1 MNNRSVIITG
11 ANTGLGLECARAI
24 LARDESWHIVLAVRD
39 VSRGAAAVAELGAPD
54 RCTVLAC
61 DLASLASVHAFT
73 TAVAAAGLP
82 ALHAVVCNA
91 GLQVVSG
98 LQMTAD
104 GVEIT
109 FGVNHLGHFALIEGL
124 RAQLV
129 APARIVMVASGT
141 HDPKKFTGMPHPRY
155 TTAEALAHPQPD
167 EPVDGRRRYT
177 TSKLCNVLYTYELD
191 RRLDHGGAGITVT
204 AFDPG
209 LMPAS
214 SLSRDYTPL
223 QQVVWRTV
231 SPLLRALPNVN
242 SLTTSGTR
250 LAALAIDPRFE
261 GVTGEY
267 FEGAKPIRSSAQ
279 SYDTALA
286 RDLWETS
293 ARLTYGN
300 ITR

>member
-141 HDPKKFTGMPHPRY
+141 HDPKKFSG
-155 TTAEALAHPQPD
+155 
-167 EPVDGRRRYT
+167 
-177 TSKLCNVLYTYELD
+177 
-191 RRLDHGGAGITVT
+191 
-204 AFDPG
+204 
-209 LMPAS
+209 
-214 SLSRDYTPL
+214 
-223 QQVVWRTV
+223 VVF
-231 SPLLRALPNVN
+231 N
-242 SLTTSGTR
+242 
-250 LAALAIDPRFE
+250 E
-261 GVTGEY
+261 GV
-267 FEGAKPIRSSAQ
+267 
-279 SYDTALA
+279 
-286 RDLWETS
+286 
-293 ARLTYGN
+293 
-300 ITR
+300 

>member
-1 MNNRSVIITG
+1 LNTGTVIITG
-11 ANTGLGLECARAI
+11 ANAGLGLECARAI
-24 LARDESWHIVLAVRD
+24 LARDESWHVVLAVRD
-39 VSRGAAAVAELGAPD
+39 VSRGEAAVAELGSPD

-61 DLASLASVHAFT
+61 DLASLRSVRDFT
-73 TAVAAAGLP
+73 AAVAAAGLP
-82 ALHAVVCNA
+82 PLHAVVCNA

-98 LQMTAD
+98 IQTTAD

-109 FGVNHLGHFALIEGL
+109 FGVNHLGHFALIEGI
-124 RAQLV
+124 RDRLV
-129 APARIVMVASGT
+129 PPARIVMVASGT

-155 TTAEALAHPQPD
+155 TSAEALAHPKPD

-191 RRLDHGGAGITVT
+191 RRLGHGASGITVT

-214 SLSRDYTPL
+214 GLSRDYTAAQKVL
-223 QQVVWRTV
+223 WRMV
-231 SPLLRALPNVN
+231 APLLRVLPNVN
-242 SLTTSGTR
+242 SVATSGAR
-250 LAALAIDPRFE
+250 LAALAVDPRFD

-267 FEGAKPIRSSAQ
+267 FEGTKPIRSSAD
-279 SYDTALA
+279 SYDTDKA

-293 ARLTYGN
+293 VRLAG
-300 ITR
+300 